1 VNEGHRAGSRRRGAN
16 RRNAD
21 LQDMA
26 GRALELWGEVGR
38 IWLGAVTRLVPVGGR
53 DPRRSERERR
63 WEEDD
68 EAPRDEEAEALRDDE
83 DERRDRDDRDDEED
97 ELRERD
103 ERDDD
108 ELDDDELDEAPR
120 RQERDRGRAPHE
132 PQRHRRPS
140 EEARPG
146 ALSLMIELSSPE
158 QVEVTLD
165 LRRGGPPGALSV
177 QSLRAI
183 DDDDKPAIRAVE
195 LDELQGRPRL
205 RIAVPKDQ
213 PPGVY
218 VGAILDRARGEARG
232 TLRVRV
238 LEGAA
243 KAEGKE
249 GKAT

>member
-1 VNEGHRAGSRRRGAN
+1 MNEGHRAGSRRRGAN

-38 IWLGAVTRLVPVGGR
+38 IWLGAVTRLVPVGGQA
-53 DPRRSERERR
+53 RRSERERR

-68 EAPRDEEAEALRDDE
+68 EAPRDEEAEARRDDE
-83 DERRDRDDRDDEED
+83 DERRDAFDDDED

-103 ERDDD
+103 D
-108 ELDDDELDEAPR
+108 LDDDEGDDERDEAPR
-120 RQERDRGRAPHE
+120 RQERDRGREARA
-132 PQRHRRPS
+132 PQRHPHAS

-177 QSLRAI
+177 QSLRSI
-183 DDDDKPAIRAVE
+183 DDDEKPAIRAVE

-205 RIAVPKDQ
+205 RLAVPKDQ